1 MFRYLNDRDCQR
13 SLGDRGSGRIIAPW
27 VSCCLA
33 FGTGSFA
40 LHAEVHADKHANVT
54 LSLATY
60 SSEPSVGF
68 ADADASVRIEAIW
81 MTMQDLRFREAS
93 VCNRSAVPIAIP
105 GPITAELVRRRVTGL
120 ADAKLV
126 VARYCAFELAFRK
139 SRGKADGA
147 TADLRGASIVILGKR
162 RDGVRFVLR
171 CRLDT
176 APRLRAHDLEGF
188 AVSGSPRFILAADVG
203 RWMTGLDL
211 STAVVEGDGGR
222 QEIRID
228 DKTNPELLTTFRGNV
243 EAGLGLFGD
252 ADGDNV
258 LDEVERTQPIASGAA
273 IRR

>member
-1 MFRYLNDRDCQR
+1 MNDRGCSWLQR
-13 SLGDRGSGRIIAPW
+13 
-27 VSCCLA
+27 CLA
-33 FGTGSFA
+33 VVTCSVA
-40 LHAEVHADKHANVT
+40 LHAAAHADNQADKHANVT

-60 SSEPSVGF
+60 SSEPSIGF
-68 ADADASVRIEAIW
+68 ADSESAIRIEAIW
-81 MTMQDLRFREAS
+81 ITMQDLRFRKAS
-93 VCNRSAVPIAIP
+93 VCNRSAVPVAIS
-105 GPITAELVRRRVTGL
+105 GPITAELVRRRVTG
-120 ADAKLV
+120 AAEAKLV

-139 SRGKADGA
+139 SRGKVDGA
-147 TADLRGASIVILGKR
+147 PAELRAASIVILGKR

-188 AVSGSPRFILAADVG
+188 AVSGSSRFILAADVG

-211 STAVVEGDGGR
+211 SAAVVDGDGGR

-228 DKTNPELLTTFRGNV
+228 DEANPELLAAFRRNL

-252 ADGDNV
+252 ADGDSV
-258 LDEVERTQPIASGAA
+258 LDEGERTQPLASGAA